1 MRDGSNCW
9 SHVGKL
15 GNRQDLSLGG
25 DVLELSSCV
34 GNVGTPIHE
43 LMHAIGKE

>member
-9 SHVGKL
+9 SEVGKL
-15 GNRQDLSLGG
+15 GNRQDLSLGYN
-25 DVLELSSCV
+25 CA
-34 GNVGTPIHE
+34 GNVGIPIHE